1 MLTLA
6 CYRVAGMHLANFQSL
21 SSVLL
26 YQTHKLTIHWMT
38 MTVKWQYR
46 TEIAYCIVFD

>member
-6 CYRVAGMHLANFQSL
+6 CYRVAGMYLANFQSL

-26 YQTHKLTIHWMT
+26 SDSQVDDSLDDDDGK
-38 MTVKWQYR
+38 
-46 TEIAYCIVFD
+46 IAVQNRAS

>member
-1 MLTLA
+1 MSTLA

-26 YQTHKLTIHWMT
+26 SDSQVDDSLDDYDSKMAVQ
-38 MTVKWQYR
+38 
-46 TEIAYCIVFD
+46 D